1 LNKKGMQHNNFQELL
16 DKYLTGRMT
25 EQEWMIFSDLLKE
38 PEHKNR
44 LNAIIDT
51 ELEEHA
57 FEGEPDNSML
67 VNIQNNL
74 HNHIQAGKERS
85 GKMVFYIKRLAVAAV
100 FVVALLGVV
109 WWWAASK
116 KPTGNNVAH
125 VNTIPAATAITP
137 GGNRAILK
145 LGDGTEIILDS
156 AGEGELAQQGQAKIV
171 KLGDG
176 QLSYRSS
183 KNTPGET
190 VYNTIITPR
199 GGQYQLTLAD
209 GSKVWLNASSSLRYP
224 AVFSGKERKVE
235 LTGEGYF
242 EVAKNAAMPFHV
254 QANSMDI
261 EVLGTHFNINS
272 YTDEPAIRATLLEG
286 SVKVKSEGSRKSD
299 KEVQTSDLKL
309 QTSVILKPGQQAV
322 LAPHSPLTTNHSP
335 DLEEVMAWKNGLF
348 QYKAADIETVL
359 RQAARWYDVQFEYK
373 GHISERFSGQI
384 NRNAN
389 AEQLLQILELT
400 GKVKFEI
407 HGKTIIVKP
416 AS

>member
-1 LNKKGMQHNNFQELL
+1 MQNNNFQELL
-16 DKYLTGRMT
+16 DKYLTGSMT

-38 PEHKNR
+38 PEYKNR

-57 FEGEPDNSML
+57 FEGEPDNSIL
-67 VNIQNNL
+67 ANIQNNL

-85 GKMVFYIKRLAVAAV
+85 GKVVFYIKRLAVAAV
-100 FVVALLGVV
+100 FVVALLGVA

-116 KPTGNNVAH
+116 KPARNEVAR
-125 VNTIPAATAITP
+125 VNTIPAETAITP

-145 LGDGTEIILDS
+145 LSDGTEIILDS

-176 QLSYRSS
+176 QLTYSSS
-183 KNTPGET
+183 KNAPGET
-190 VYNTIITPR
+190 IYNTIITPR

-224 AVFSGKERKVE
+224 AVFSGKERRVE

-254 QANSMDI
+254 QANRMDI

-272 YTDEPAIRATLLEG
+272 YTDEPAMRTTLLEG
-286 SVKVKSEGSRKSD
+286 SVSVKSEVGNRKSD
-299 KEVQTSDLKL
+299 KKAQTSDLRF

-322 LAPHSPLTTNHSP
+322 LAPHSSLTTNHSP

-373 GHISERFSGQI
+373 GDISERFSGQI
-384 NRNAN
+384 NRNVN

>member
-1 LNKKGMQHNNFQELL
+1 MQNNNFQELL
-16 DKYLTGRMT
+16 DKYLTGSMT

-38 PEHKNR
+38 PEYKNR

-57 FEGEPDNSML
+57 FEGEPDNSIL
-67 VNIQNNL
+67 ANIQNNL
-74 HNHIQAGKERS
+74 HNQIQADKERS
-85 GKMVFYIKRLAVAAV
+85 GKVVFYIKRLAVAAV
-100 FVVALLGVV
+100 FVVALLGVA

-116 KPTGNNVAH
+116 KPARNEVAR
-125 VNTIPAATAITP
+125 VNTIPAETAITP

-145 LGDGTEIILDS
+145 LSDGTEIILDS

-176 QLSYRSS
+176 QLTYSS
-183 KNTPGET
+183 TKNAPGET
-190 VYNTIITPR
+190 IYNTIITPR

-224 AVFSGKERKVE
+224 AVFSGKERRVE

-254 QANSMDI
+254 QANRMDI

-272 YTDEPAIRATLLEG
+272 YTDEPAMRTTLLEG
-286 SVKVKSEGSRKSD
+286 SVSVKSEVGSRKSD
-299 KEVQTSDLKL
+299 KKAQTSDLRF

-322 LAPHSPLTTNHSP
+322 LAPHSSLTTNHSP

-373 GHISERFSGQI
+373 GDISERFSGQI
-384 NRNAN
+384 NRNVN